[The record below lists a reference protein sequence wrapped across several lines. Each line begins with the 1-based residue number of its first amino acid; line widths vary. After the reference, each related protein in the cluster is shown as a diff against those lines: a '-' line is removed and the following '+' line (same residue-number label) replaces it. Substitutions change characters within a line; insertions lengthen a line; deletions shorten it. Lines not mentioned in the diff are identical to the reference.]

1 MLCKI
6 NHTILKRCVLAF
18 LMLSCAILLVG
29 IRVNGYILDEDGK
42 GIEGAYIRLGSRATR
57 SLRDGSYKIEARGDS
72 LQVSRLGYAK
82 KSVKAKAGRLDVVLK
97 SQPIVLPTVR
107 VSQSYEPY
115 FRAADM
121 LSVPIDPD
129 RHYYST
135 MDMLG
140 EASGTLSQD
149 TPLKGEHQNV
159 GLLGN
164 LPRHTL
170 VLLDGVPLNA
180 DGESFDFSL
189 LDPQNIQSI
198 QIIKNNASVYGG
210 AAAIGGVVMITSKQ
224 PSKEADEY
232 KTSLELGSFGYAD
245 LRLSLKGGWDWF
257 FYRLALGMFNAD
269 NDFSYKPRPW
279 WNQEKDGVRDN
290 NAKQQNSF
298 SLGLGASFKN
308 LLLTLQSELEY
319 YHRQLPGTINFLEV
333 YRNAYLQGHD
343 NRNRLNIESNW
354 NWLNIRGQLWA
365 NRSKS
370 LYDNTTAPMAVYKS
384 KYEQQLDKAG
394 VQLSLD
400 KSQGLLRFNTTA
412 AYTYSEY
419 DNHNHIRPKDSIYVT
434 ENQGSISLK
443 GGVDKELGDWNI
455 ASYLAGR
462 RDFTEKDDLSSGR
475 VELEIKHF
483 GLLQT
488 SFGGT
493 WGTSF
498 AFPSYFDLHWKGDS
512 QAIGN
517 PNLRSETSQGGQVW
531 LDLSGLSYHLR
542 VGAHIN
548 TVKDM
553 IQWRQV
559 QMFGNAWKPFNIGK
573 VQLRNLEL
581 EGSWDAREWL
591 NLKADALFTD
601 ARDIS
606 NLPFKEAPKLMYTPK
621 LKYGLKASVSHWN
634 QNIWA
639 KYIYRGEQFIT
650 PDNIAAPIEGYDLLD
665 LGWETSFKV
674 WKKTLNLHLKLQNV
688 LNKRY
693 EVYPYIPQ
701 PGRAV
706 YFGAQIVF

>member
-1 MLCKI
+1 MKSIIISKRSLLVFML
-6 NHTILKRCVLAF
+6 
-18 LMLSCAILLVG
+18 LSCAICLAGFKVQ
-29 IRVNGYILDEDGK
+29 GYVFDEEGA
-42 GIEGAYIRLGSRATR
+42 GIEGAYIKLGNRTTR
-57 SLRDGSYKIEARGDS
+57 SLRDGSFKIEARGDS

-82 KSVKAKAGRLDVVLK
+82 QTVKAVAGRLDVVLK

-115 FRAADM
+115 FQAADM

-129 RHYYST
+129 RHYYSA
-135 MDMLG
+135 MDILG
-140 EASGTLSQD
+140 EASGTISQD
-149 TPLKGEHQNV
+149 VPLKGEHQNL

-210 AAAIGGVVMITSKQ
+210 AAAIGGVVMVTSKQ

-245 LRLSLKGGWDWF
+245 LRLSLKGGWDRF
-257 FYRLALGMFNAD
+257 FYRLTLGMFSAD

-279 WNQEKDGVRDN
+279 WNDQREGIRKN

-298 SLGLGASFKN
+298 SLGLGASFGN
-308 LLLTLQSELEY
+308 LLLTLQNDIEY
-319 YHRQLPGTINFLEV
+319 YHRKLPGTINFLEV
-333 YRNAYLQGHD
+333 YRNAYLQGFD
-343 NRNRLNIESNW
+343 SRNRLSIESNLS
-354 NWLNIRGQLWA
+354 WLNIRGQVWA

-370 LYDNTTAPMAVYKS
+370 LYDNTAAPLAVYVS
-384 KYEQQLDKAG
+384 KYEQVMDKAG
-394 VQLSLD
+394 AQLSLD

-412 AYTYSEY
+412 AYTYTDY
-419 DNHNHIRPKDSIYVT
+419 DNKDFFRPRDSIHVT

-443 GGVDKELGDWNI
+443 GGIDKELGDWNI

-462 RDFTEKDDLSSGR
+462 RDFTAKDDLSSGR
-475 VELEIKHF
+475 IELELKHF
-483 GLLQT
+483 GYLQT
-488 SFGGT
+488 SLGGT
-493 WGTSF
+493 WGSSF

-517 PNLRSETSQGGQVW
+517 PNLKSETSKGGQIW
-531 LDLSGLSYHLR
+531 LDLTGLSWHLR
-542 VGAHIN
+542 CAAHLN
-548 TVKDM
+548 TVKDL

-559 QMFGNAWKPFNIGK
+559 QMFGNAWKPMNIGK
-573 VQLRNLEL
+573 AQLRNLEL
-581 EGSWDAREWL
+581 EGSWDALSWL
-591 NLKADALFTD
+591 NLKADALLTD

-606 NLPFKEAPKLMYTPK
+606 RYSFSKAPQLMYTPK
-621 LKYGLKASVSHWN
+621 VSYGIKAGVSHWN
-634 QNIWA
+634 QSVWA
-639 KYIYRGEQFIT
+639 KYSHRGKQYLT
-650 PDNIAAPIEGYDLLD
+650 PDNLATPLEGYELLD
-665 LGWETSFKV
+665 AGWETSIKL
-674 WKKTLNLHLKLQNV
+674 WQAKLNLHLKVQNL

-701 PGRAV
+701 PGRAL
-706 YFGAQIVF
+706 YFGAQVVF